1 MEGNDLNI
9 NFRQARD
16 QPDVGRR
23 EEQAEDEKVSCAMT
37 QISTSETLPTSMR
50 CCSKPQPQ
58 ALDLVSVRSRS
69 MVKGAHVRRSV
80 CARRGEE
87 DSA

>member
-1 MEGNDLNI
+1 MEANGFI
-9 NFRQARD
+9 IYFRQAGD
-16 QPDVGRR
+16 QPDVERR
-23 EEQAEDEKVSCAMT
+23 EEQAEDEKISCAMT
-37 QISTSETLPTSMR
+37 QISSSETLPLR

-69 MVKGAHVRRSV
+69 MVKGVHVRLSV